1 MEIKNGFM
9 EITHTGEEPQQC
21 AAHLCSKLIQTA
33 ETCLVDVQEGGE
45 VYCMICG
52 ACERYHRKKAAER
65 GEAI

>member
-1 MEIKNGFM
+1 MEIRNGFM
-9 EITHTGEEPQQC
+9 EITHAGNNPLAC
-21 AAHLCSKLIQTA
+21 AAHDCTKVMQPE

-65 GEAI
+65 GEPI

>member
-9 EITHTGEEPQQC
+9 EITHTGENEIRC
-21 AAHLCSKLIQTA
+21 SAHLCSKAVQTG
-33 ETCLVDVQEGGE
+33 EPCLVDVQEGGE

-65 GEAI
+65 GETI